1 MNELQPAAETTYTRR
16 GSSLRLLGWFLMT
29 GSLGLVS
36 CESLFHL

>member
-1 MNELQPAAETTYTRR
+1 MNELQSAPATPQTRS
-16 GSSLRLLGWFLMT
+16 GFGVRLLGWFLMT